1 MENIGEQQDMS
12 HLHPEVQKQL
22 DRVLT
27 KLGAR
32 WTFFCQMMAS
42 QVMLVTEAI
51 PTMATDGSRVMMHP
65 KFFLESL
72 NDDTRIGVMAHEL
85 VHVCLEHVYR
95 RGLRHPTIW
104 NCAIDFKTNQILC
117 EEGFVLPSPFR
128 TFDQIA
134 SPGFGALRDTRFDD
148 MSEEQVYNYL
158 MDNLPPQGEGDDEG
172 GDGNEGEAS
181 GNGRGKKRV
190 RTGGR
195 PRPDMEDI
203 MDPSGTAQEQEQQR
217 EKTRV
222 AVISAA
228 IIEKQVFGGQGKGF
242 ADRMAK
248 MLTRPKERW
257 FDRLRRFV
265 SQITFHSYNWQ
276 RINRRELFK
285 TGIIMPEMRDEV
297 LENIVVAV
305 DLSGSIT
312 DHTVDYFTSHMN
324 KILDDCRPQKLTVM
338 YFDDGVDTVREY
350 SPEDFP
356 VTFAARGGGGTD
368 FRPVFDAIDELDAPP
383 TVLIFL
389 TDTYGAFPNDAPAY
403 PVIWASI
410 VERVSVPFGEFVYID
425 ESEG

>member
-1 MENIGEQQDMS
+1 
-12 HLHPEVQKQL
+12 
-22 DRVLT
+22 
-27 KLGAR
+27 
-32 WTFFCQMMAS
+32 
-42 QVMLVTEAI
+42 
-51 PTMATDGSRVMMHP
+51 
-65 KFFLESL
+65 
-72 NDDTRIGVMAHEL
+72 
-85 VHVCLEHVYR
+85 
-95 RGLRHPTIW
+95 
-104 NCAIDFKTNQILC
+104 
-117 EEGFVLPSPFR
+117 
-128 TFDQIA
+128 
-134 SPGFGALRDTRFDD
+134 
-148 MSEEQVYNYL
+148 
-158 MDNLPPQGEGDDEG
+158 
-172 GDGNEGEAS
+172 
-181 GNGRGKKRV
+181 
-190 RTGGR
+190 
-195 PRPDMEDI
+195 

-312 DHTVDYFTSHMN
+312 DHTVGYFTSHMN

-410 VERVSVPFGEFVYID
+410 VEHVSVPFGEFVYID